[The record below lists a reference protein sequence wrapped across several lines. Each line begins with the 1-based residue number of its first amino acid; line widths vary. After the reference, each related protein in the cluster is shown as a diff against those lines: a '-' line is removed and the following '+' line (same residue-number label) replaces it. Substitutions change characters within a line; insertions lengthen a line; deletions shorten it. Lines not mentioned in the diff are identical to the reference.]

1 MELAHKQQQTKGV
14 KSNRIFNKPD
24 FVSPHRPSK
33 LNLNDERV
41 KKVKILIKHPRRCP
55 NGITHQIESFKVLK
69 ETEKWVRDGFS
80 VELI

>member
-1 MELAHKQQQTKGV
+1 MTALKQQNGNGV
-14 KSNRIFNKPD
+14 KGNRQFNKPD

-41 KKVKILIKHPRRCP
+41 KKVKILIKRPRRYP
-55 NGITHQIESFKVLK
+55 NGITHEIESFKVLK